1 MSFLFPL
8 PCPLAFGMQQP
19 GHTKKASYGDSR
31 GFLSI
36 ASFCTVTSKRVSRKI
51 GEEQKRK
58 RFVFSFFFKEW
69 TINYRSR
76 NGAQREVRNCAA
88 EAHLRCLRKFRKR
101 QSHSESRPACC
112 CRVSFLSFVRRKDV
126 GFFHSSFFHQT
137 TKENKTYCGF
147 VSFRKK
153 NA

>member
-1 MSFLFPL
+1 MIMVSFLFPL

-19 GHTKKASYGDSR
+19 GHTKKASYGDSG

-112 CRVSFLSFVRRKDV
+112 CRVSFLLSYEEKTWASFILL
-126 GFFHSSFFHQT
+126 FSSNHEREQNILWF
-137 TKENKTYCGF
+137 CF
-147 VSFRKK
+147 V
-153 NA
+153 